1 MDDSYPLMS
10 SQSRIALYIEAMT
23 FEHERAALQGKLDQ
37 LHARLDHLKGA
48 LFSTTADA
56 TASSGVKVKMAASK
70 AVPAGKKVRLARGEL
85 RQRVLEALAAA
96 GKEGMRVR
104 DLAVSIGTKAA
115 SLHSWFQFA
124 RKNIRGIRKAG
135 MGRYRLDGALPAATP
150 AGPKTKTA
158 TKPTRATRKSSRVP
172 RGRLSDA
179 VQAALQA
186 AGKDGALIRDMAK
199 TIGVNPRNLFV
210 WFATTG
216 KKFKSI
222 KKIGPGFYRLQS

>member
-1 MDDSYPLMS
+1 MS
-10 SQSRIALYIEAMT
+10 SQSRIALYKEAMT
-23 FEHERAALQGKLDQ
+23 IEHERAALQGKLDQ
-37 LHARLDHLKGA
+37 LHARLDLIKGA

-56 TASSGVKVKMAASK
+56 ATWARGKVKMS
-70 AVPAGKKVRLARGEL
+70 AVAPAGKKVRLARGEL
-85 RQRVLEALAAA
+85 RQRVLKALAAA

-115 SLHSWFQFA
+115 TLHSWFQFA
-124 RKNIRGIRKAG
+124 RKNICGIRKAG
-135 MGRYRLDGALPAATP
+135 MGRYRLNGALPAAIP
-150 AGPKTKTA
+150 AGPTTKAA
-158 TKPTRATRKSSRVP
+158 TKSVPAMRKSSRVP

-179 VQAALQA
+179 VHAALQA

-222 KKIGPGFYRLQS
+222 QKIGPGFYRMQS